1 MKGKL
6 KGFYGETRETA
17 EKGWVVFCSF
27 PKQHHVPLTVLFKCA
42 DFAIKLPQT
51 GVLSP
56 LYKGG
61 FGCYHHGSVSLKRL
75 RCKKFNGGGVK
86 SRRLLITNKGSEG
99 LCEGKCQ
106 CG

>member
-17 EKGWVVFCSF
+17 EKSWVVFCSLCSIIF
-27 PKQHHVPLTVLFKCA
+27 HSPLLSNALTF
-42 DFAIKLPQT
+42 KLPQT
-51 GVLSP
+51 GALSP

-75 RCKKFNGGGVK
+75 RRKKFNGGGAK

-99 LCEGKCQ
+99 LCKRKCQ